1 MNLAKRNITDH
12 KVYSGIISLVPSE
25 LYYENTTIVYTDK
38 RKYTVGDFEE
48 LFSDIGSNVSSLHRT
63 A

>member
-1 MNLAKRNITDH
+1 MTNLS
-12 KVYSGIISLVPSE
+12 VYRGIISLVPSE

-48 LFSDIGSNVSSLHRT
+48 LFSDIGSNVSNHNHWLV
-63 A
+63 